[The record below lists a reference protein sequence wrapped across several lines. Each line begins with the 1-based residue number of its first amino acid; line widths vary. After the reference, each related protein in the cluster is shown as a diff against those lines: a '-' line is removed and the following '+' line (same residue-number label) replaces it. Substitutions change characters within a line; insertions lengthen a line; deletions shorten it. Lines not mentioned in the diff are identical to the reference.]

1 MVKARQKQILS
12 PSDSARDSQEVRHPR
27 VLPLKDKP
35 RGLRVFKEIFFFILA
50 FKEISVKFRNI
61 PFPNASSVR
70 LLQTSLH
77 LIPSPS
83 YLQSY
88 LSLLSS
94 LENDAM
100 PARMAKQR
108 SLDIV
113 PIGQGE
119 HQLISNRKIKFP
131 DKRTKSCHLAG
142 LLLSLNPFSAGWQS
156 QPKWVPSRTNH
167 KWASLSWCFF

>member
-1 MVKARQKQILS
+1 MVKALQKQILS

-35 RGLRVFKEIFFFILA
+35 SGLWVFKEFFFLILA
-50 FKEISVKFRNI
+50 FKEISVKFRNL
-61 PFPNASSVR
+61 PFPNCELCEVAS
-70 LLQTSLH
+70 TSLH
-77 LIPSPS
+77 LIPSLI

-156 QPKWVPSRTNH
+156 QPKWGPSRTNH